1 MRTRISRCLTV
12 AIFAGTLGGPALLA
26 ADTFKAD
33 NVHSSVIFRIKHLN
47 VSYCYGRFNELSGTF
62 SFDDAKPEQSK
73 FEFEVKVDSIDTA
86 DAKRDAHLKKAELFD
101 AATYPTIT
109 FKSTAVKKTGENT
122 FDVSGELTLRGTT
135 RPIAIKLERVGAGA
149 DAWGGY
155 RCGFE
160 SVFTIKRSDFGM
172 TGLKDGLGDEVRLI
186 VSVEGVRQ

>member
-1 MRTRISRCLTV
+1 MRARINRGLTV
-12 AIFAGTLGGPALLA
+12 MTLFAFLAGPPVLA

-47 VSYCYGRFNELSGTF
+47 VSYSYGRFNELSGMFT
-62 SFDDAKPEQSK
+62 FDDAKPEQSK
-73 FEFEVKVDSIDTA
+73 FEFEVKVDSVDTA

-109 FKSTAVKKTGENT
+109 FKSTAVKKTGDNT
-122 FDVSGELTLRGTT
+122 YDVTGDLTLRGTT
-135 RPIAIKLERVGAGA
+135 KPITVKLDRVGAGP

-155 RCGFE
+155 RSGFE
-160 SVFTIKRSDFGM
+160 TTFTIKRSDFGM
-172 TGLKDGLGDEVRLI
+172 TALKDGLGDEVRLL